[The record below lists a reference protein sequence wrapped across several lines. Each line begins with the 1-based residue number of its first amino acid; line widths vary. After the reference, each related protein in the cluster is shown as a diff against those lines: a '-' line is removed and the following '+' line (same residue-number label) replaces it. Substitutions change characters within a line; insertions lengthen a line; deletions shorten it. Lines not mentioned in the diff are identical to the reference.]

1 MLPINPVGNDD
12 SDEKIKQADTAME
25 NRSLLDSSEEES
37 QEVVS
42 ATDENLSMTQLIGDP
57 TTTTTTTTSDI
68 DSTTSPEPL
77 EVTSSTQDQD
87 MGLTH
92 SIDDITM

>member
-1 MLPINPVGNDD
+1 MLPIDPVGND
-12 SDEKIKQADTAME
+12 SDEKIKQANTAIE

-57 TTTTTTTTSDI
+57 TTTTTSDI
-68 DSTTSPEPL
+68 DSTTSPQPL
-77 EVTSSTQDQD
+77 EVTSTQDQDMD

-92 SIDDITM
+92 SIDDINM